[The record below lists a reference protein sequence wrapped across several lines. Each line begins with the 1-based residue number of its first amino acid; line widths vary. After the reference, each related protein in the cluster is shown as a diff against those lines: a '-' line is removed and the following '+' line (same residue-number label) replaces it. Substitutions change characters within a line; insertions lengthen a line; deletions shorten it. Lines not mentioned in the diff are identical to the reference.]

1 MKTWMMRLLGRT
13 PPGGMSCHQVGE
25 VLQQYLDGQ
34 IDSERAGRIE
44 AHLDECRR
52 CGMEAE
58 TYERIKTTLA
68 EQRPE
73 VPAESVDRLREFGQR
88 LARGE
93 DPTVP

>member
-1 MKTWMMRLLGRT
+1 MKTWMMKLLGRT

-34 IDSERAGRIE
+34 IDPERAGRIE
-44 AHLDECRR
+44 AHLDECLR

-73 VPAESVDRLREFGQR
+73 VSAESVDRLREFGQR

>member
-73 VPAESVDRLREFGQR
+73 MPAESVDRLREFGQR